1 MKVAEP
7 VMTRRRSM
15 PGPRPRSAQ
24 PGVAAATFTTSQ
36 LLALQA
42 FDVAVRL
49 GSFKAAAH
57 RLNLT
62 LSAVSHRIKNLER
75 ALGVK
80 LFVRGHRAVHPTLEG
95 RSLAAATGRA
105 FAELVRGVPPAGSRS
120 GRQRLRLKVFPL
132 FASAWLIPRLAGFA
146 TKYPHIDL
154 VLETSSR
161 IVNFDVE
168 SFDAGISVRDI
179 VPDKLKALHLVEV
192 RSTPIATPALV
203 RRLKLR
209 APSDLERTTLIGV
222 ASFPAAWSRWF
233 KQAGIPD
240 LKPQRTITVDGFVE
254 AIQAAEQGAGVAL
267 GMNLFIGERERQG
280 VICRPFNI
288 ESPAGSYWLL
298 QAPGAAR
305 NRALQTFKRWLIDEL
320 PELRSSV
327 GAERAA

>member
-1 MKVAEP
+1 MKDAEP
-7 VMTRRRSM
+7 ERARRRSM
-15 PGPRPRSAQ
+15 PGPPLRSAR
-24 PGVAAATFTTSQ
+24 PAIAAATFTTSQ

-42 FDVAVRL
+42 VDVAVRL
-49 GSFKAAAH
+49 GTFKAAAH

-62 LSAVSHRIKNLER
+62 VSAVSHRIKSFER
-75 ALGVK
+75 TLGVE
-80 LFVRGHRAVHPTLEG
+80 LFVRGHRAVHPTQDG
-95 RSLAAATGRA
+95 RSLVAATGRA
-105 FAELVRGVPPAGSRS
+105 FAELGRGVPPVGSS
-120 GRQRLRLKVFPL
+120 LGRQRLRLKVFQL

-146 TKYPHIDL
+146 TKHPQIDL

-161 IVNFDVE
+161 VVNFDVE
-168 SFDAGISVRDI
+168 SFDAGISVRDT
-179 VPDKLKALHLVEV
+179 VTDKLDALHLVEI
-192 RSTPIATPALV
+192 RSTPIAIPALV

-209 APSDLERTTLIGV
+209 APSDLERATLVEV

-280 VICRPFNI
+280 IICRPFDI
-288 ESPAGSYWLL
+288 ELPAGSYWLL
-298 QAPGAAR
+298 QAPGAPR

-320 PELRSSV
+320 PGLRSSV
-327 GAERAA
+327 GAARMR